1 MTNRLT
7 AGDRDA
13 IIPNL
18 PSCSDDLDRR
28 RLSTIVKSDRRWMSE
43 LVNGVWP
50 TKAEAAIVQ
59 YTGCPLSTAWADR
72 RGDRI
77 GSATVLRDLLRAREG
92 YLVLKFIMKDNP
104 PDWWVNVEHHRR
116 IGEEVEKLVL
126 QRE

>member
-7 AGDRDA
+7 AGDRNA

-28 RLSTIVKSDRRWMSE
+28 HLSTIVKSDRLWLSE
-43 LVNGVWP
+43 MVNGVWP

-59 YTGCPLSTAWADR
+59 YHGCPVSTAWSYK
-72 RGDRI
+72 RGDRV
-77 GSATVLRDLLRAREG
+77 GSATVLRDLLRGAEG
-92 YLVLKFIMKDNP
+92 YIVLKFIMKDSP
-104 PDWWVNVEHHRR
+104 PDWWVNVERHRH
-116 IGEEVEKLVL
+116 IGEQVERTVL